1 MMFKTGLENINRMI
15 DISAVRTN
23 VTLDELDMVIDT
35 AIENNLICA
44 FAMPCFTPVLVD
56 RLSEYKDIL
65 VGGVVGFPSGADTTN
80 MKVQQA
86 KEMLSFGV
94 DELDMVINVGAMK
107 SGMYDLVHDDI
118 KAVVEA
124 GGGKPVKSIL
134 EICYLTDDE
143 IAKAAEIAVK
153 AGVTFV
159 KTGTGWGNRPTTVDT
174 IKIIKKTIGDSA
186 QIKAAGGV
194 RDLKT
199 IHAMIDEG
207 CTRFGIGMN
216 TVKNILNE
224 LEMLKKGIVI
234 DNKNDV
240 NNGNIY

>member
-1 MMFKTGLENINRMI
+1 MFGAGLENISRMI

-23 VTLDELDMVIDT
+23 VTLDELDMVINT

-56 RLSEYKDIL
+56 RLSAYQDIL
-65 VGGVVGFPSGADTTN
+65 VGGVVGFPSGADTTK
-80 MKVQQA
+80 MKVKQA
-86 KEMLSFGV
+86 REMLSLGV

-107 SGMYDLVHDDI
+107 SGMFELVHDDI

-124 GGGKPVKSIL
+124 GDGKPVKSIL
-134 EICYLTDDE
+134 EICYLTNDE
-143 IAKAAEIAVK
+143 IAKASEIAVK

-159 KTGTGWGNRPTTVDT
+159 KTGTGWGNKPTTIES
-174 IKIIKKTIGDSA
+174 IKIIKKAIGDSA

-194 RDLKT
+194 RDLET
-199 IHAMIDEG
+199 IQAMINEG

-216 TVKNILNE
+216 TVKNIIKE
-224 LEMLKKGIVI
+224 LEALKKE
-234 DNKNDV
+234 
-240 NNGNIY
+240 